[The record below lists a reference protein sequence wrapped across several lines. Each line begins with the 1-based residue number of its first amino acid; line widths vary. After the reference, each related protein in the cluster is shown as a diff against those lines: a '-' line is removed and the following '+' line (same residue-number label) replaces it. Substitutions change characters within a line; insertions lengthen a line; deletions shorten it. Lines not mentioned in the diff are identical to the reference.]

1 MDRLWIPNRRSIR
14 LPAYDYSRPG
24 IYYVTMVVNNRK
36 CIFGDVVNN
45 RMNVNVYG
53 WLVETCWLDL
63 INHYKNIRL
72 DKFIVMPNRFH
83 GIIEII
89 EPAPTTKNKRPTLH
103 AIIRSFK
110 SYSSMRI
117 NNLREMT
124 GSSVWQRNYYE
135 RIIRDEAELNRT
147 REYIKDNPGNW
158 DKDENHI

>member
-1 MDRLWIPNRRSIR
+1 
-14 LPAYDYSRPG
+14 
-24 IYYVTMVVNNRK
+24 
-36 CIFGDVVNN
+36 
-45 RMNVNVYG
+45 MNVNVYG